1 MTCVH
6 RVLVE
11 IEKRKKRK
19 KEIANATWQIRTH
32 KKKYQAIQV
41 LNVIHTRNSEFSS
54 VLKGLKNWIYCT

>member
-19 KEIANATWQIRTH
+19 KEIANATWQIRT
-32 KKKYQAIQV
+32 QEEISS
-41 LNVIHTRNSEFSS
+41 NSSP
-54 VLKGLKNWIYCT
+54 